1 MPYCGCPRYM
11 CLDEA
16 DRMVD
21 LGFEED
27 IREIMSF
34 FKGQR
39 QMLMFRC
46 ASWRGVGPQGSAG
59 WDVCAL
65 LAAGGW

>member
-1 MPYCGCPRYM
+1 MTLDQCRFM

-21 LGFEED
+21 LGFED
-27 IREIMSF
+27 DLREIMSF

-39 QMLMFRC
+39 QMHMFR
-46 ASWRGVGPQGSAG
+46 WVGVRA
-59 WDVCAL
+59 
-65 LAAGGW
+65 

>member
-1 MPYCGCPRYM
+1 MVHACCCECRYM

-39 QMLMFRC
+39 QMLMFR
-46 ASWRGVGPQGSAG
+46 
-59 WDVCAL
+59 
-65 LAAGGW
+65 